1 MGFWGCPHCAAKED
15 LVAATFPIFNQAVKY
30 WNENFT
36 GTGPPSFPSFAREVP
51 TIACRQ
57 CQGSL
62 QEKDYHLTDAEVR
75 SSSKTRLRIAGL
87 LILLNGIAWG
97 VLMELNLSAWLY
109 VPFFLISLGVALLKK
124 YKLRESLRPPEVYP
138 QDPLAH
144 HPGGQSPLPTPAFP
158 LLPPLPIC
166 PSDEG

>member
-1 MGFWGCPHCAAKED
+1 MIEC
-15 LVAATFPIFNQAVKY
+15 L
-30 WNENFT
+30 
-36 GTGPPSFPSFAREVP
+36 
-51 TIACRQ
+51 Q

-62 QEKDYHLTDAEVR
+62 QEKDYHLTRAEAG
-75 SSSKTRLRIAGL
+75 SKERTQMRIAGL
-87 LILLNGIAWG
+87 FIFLNWIAWG

-109 VPFFLISLGVALLKK
+109 VPFFLFSLGVALFKK

-138 QDPLAH
+138 QDPLLFGYQGL
-144 HPGGQSPLPTPAFP
+144 PQLPSPP